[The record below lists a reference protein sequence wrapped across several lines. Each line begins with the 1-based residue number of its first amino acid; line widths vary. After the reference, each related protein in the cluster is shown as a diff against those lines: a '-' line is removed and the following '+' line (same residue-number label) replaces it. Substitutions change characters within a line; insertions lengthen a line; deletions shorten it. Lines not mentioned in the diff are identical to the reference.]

1 MVEYVVVLRT
11 VYMLVDCMCMEAKLP
26 NPVKLFV
33 RFIHKERS
41 IIPSIVSPV
50 LSIVGARIVAKPKAA
65 TATIQYNALLL
76 LFFLF
81 DSEGIL

>member
-1 MVEYVVVLRT
+1 MVEYVVVVRILRT

-76 LFFLF
+76 FIFFF
-81 DSEGIL
+81 